1 MSNFVSPPPESPLTK
16 KIKKEIREKLEK
28 ESQSGENKT
37 AAKVV
42 LGFLKFTEQTEKL
55 KRW

>member
-1 MSNFVSPPPESPLTK
+1 MSNFVSPPQESPLTK
-16 KIKKEIREKLEK
+16 KIKKELREKLEK

-37 AAKVV
+37 AAKVA
-42 LGFLKFTEQTEKL
+42 LGFVELMEQAEKI